1 MLSSLLSIQA
11 GREINL
17 NPHAPHG
24 RHYAFLEAF
33 LDALGIDLKGKKPQ
47 CAVVRSNAL
56 YYTQT
61 RPRQYTQT
69 GPRLTDIL
77 ILFKAG
83 DKDYAIVVESRS
95 HGAGDQKDRVR
106 DYLEHIREEYRDRR
120 KLLFYLK
127 EGDTPI
133 LVKFIRSRLDLSR
146 TEGNRLAA

>member
-1 MLSSLLSIQA
+1 M
-11 GREINL
+11 
-17 NPHAPHG
+17 
-24 RHYAFLEAF
+24 
-33 LDALGIDLKGKKPQ
+33 
-47 CAVVRSNAL
+47 
-56 YYTQT
+56 
-61 RPRQYTQT
+61 
-69 GPRLTDIL
+69 
-77 ILFKAG
+77 ILFRAG
-83 DKDYAIVVESRS
+83 DKDYAIVVESKS